1 MRAMAWARSFPQAR
15 PATPADIQMLV
26 HGDDDDAPIRR
37 PPNFQIS
44 GKGIEFARTRLDIAA
59 PGYASCQ
66 VPDQR

>member
-1 MRAMAWARSFPQAR
+1 
-15 PATPADIQMLV
+15 MLV